1 MFYISLQQ
9 PSTTFSFL
17 ETWQRHHSKSYKHL
31 IILLDSKF
39 DPTKRTA
46 KACSKGQQTY
56 FALKISALLNS
67 ATLSKFYKRIIL
79 PSVVYGSELWGD
91 LKRMATAPFTYL
103 STSYVSTPS
112 ET

>member
-9 PSTTFSFL
+9 TSTTFFFPRNL
-17 ETWQRHHSKSYKHL
+17 AETIQNHINT

-103 STSYVSTPS
+103 STLYVSTPS